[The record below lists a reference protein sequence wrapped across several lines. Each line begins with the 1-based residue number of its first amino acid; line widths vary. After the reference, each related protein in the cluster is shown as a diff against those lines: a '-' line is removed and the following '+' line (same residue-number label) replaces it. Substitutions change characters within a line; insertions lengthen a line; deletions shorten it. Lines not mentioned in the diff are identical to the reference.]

1 MFSYESAVNI
11 FLPTNPYN
19 TKKECGKK
27 TEMEQNEEEKAIQ
40 RIFFVDIV
48 EILNGEINLAR
59 KNMNREKCTSFRL

>member
-1 MFSYESAVNI
+1 MW
-11 FLPTNPYN
+11 
-19 TKKECGKK
+19 KK